1 MAIVLLQI
9 GIFGLRD
16 RVNVDGQRLRAKWQG
31 RCRQTAG
38 ADRYEAAKPLLQ

>member
-16 RVNVDGQRLRAKWQG
+16 RVNVDGQRLRANGKDVVVKQPVQIESP
-31 RCRQTAG
+31 RII
-38 ADRYEAAKPLLQ
+38 